1 MLDKKIILGGAQ
13 FGNSYGIFSRKTKM
27 KSKHEIK
34 KIFNFSVRKKIKYI
48 DTAHDYGNSENVI
61 GKYSKPKFKI
71 ISKIKVS
78 QNIPEKKIDEFIKK
92 KVKISLKRLKV
103 KNLDALLLH
112 NFDNFFENK
121 KNLRKIFHIFLD
133 LKKKKLLKKLAF
145 QLIIQKK
152 FTNTI
157 TFSILR
163 LCKHLLIFLTKDC
176 PKVKFID

>member
-1 MLDKKIILGGAQ
+1 
-13 FGNSYGIFSRKTKM
+13 M

-34 KIFNFSVRKKIKYI
+34 KIFNFQLEKLNI

-133 LKKKKLLKKLAF
+133 LKKKKIIKK
-145 QLIIQKK
+145 IGISTYYPEKVH
-152 FTNTI
+152 NTI

-176 PKVKFID
+176 PKVKFIN

>member
-1 MLDKKIILGGAQ
+1 
-13 FGNSYGIFSRKTKM
+13 M
-27 KSKHEIK
+27 KSEHKIK
-34 KIFNFSVRKKIKYI
+34 KIFNFSIRKKIKYI
-48 DTAHDYGNSENVI
+48 DTAYDYGNSEKVI
-61 GKYSKPKFKI
+61 GKYSKTKFKI

-112 NFDNFFENK
+112 NFDNFFEKK